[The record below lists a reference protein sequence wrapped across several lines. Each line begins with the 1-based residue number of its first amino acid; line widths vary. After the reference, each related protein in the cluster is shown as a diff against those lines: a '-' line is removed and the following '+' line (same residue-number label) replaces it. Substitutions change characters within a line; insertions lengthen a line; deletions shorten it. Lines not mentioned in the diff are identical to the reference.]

1 MEIGENNKNRKH
13 KECQVAWKW
22 VDYTYFLQSSDF
34 LSIFKKKYLIKHN
47 QEKYVKNQ
55 NASGHKKIFEN

>member
-1 MEIGENNKNRKH
+1 MSGSMKMSGLYMFSPE
-13 KECQVAWKW
+13 QWFPQ
-22 VDYTYFLQSSDF
+22 YFQ
-34 LSIFKKKYLIKHN
+34 KKYLIKHN